1 MNTVKTINTLLIAAL
16 ALGSLASTAT
26 VAYQVS
32 TATANQAE
40 TAVSAFVRDSEV
52 AQARGPQ
59 NDEAGRAFYLAHE
72 LGHVLDA
79 QDSPLH
85 LFLGEVSQA
94 FSCNIDA
101 YTDERGVYHLGR
113 TYPLRDPRDRPRHR
127 MDNAAED
134 WAESFATVV
143 VPAFEADLRDIGDAR
158 EQEVQHLLVLWVE
171 QIEARQQRLPPRV
184 TRR

>member
-52 AQARGPQ
+52 AQVRGPQ

-79 QDSPLH
+79 QGRHAPGLVRSH
-85 LFLGEVSQA
+85 KRFH
-94 FSCNIDA
+94 CNIDA
-101 YTDERGVYHLGR
+101 YPMNG
-113 TYPLRDPRDRPRHR
+113 
-127 MDNAAED
+127 ASII
-134 WAESFATVV
+134 W
-143 VPAFEADLRDIGDAR
+143 ADLSTAR
-158 EQEVQHLLVLWVE
+158 S
-171 QIEARQQRLPPRV
+171 A
-184 TRR
+184 